1 MDAKEY
7 LEEVQMLDVQI
18 ASVKRKIARQKAV
31 ATSITARMEGERV
44 QSSGAKQKIA
54 DAVGSYVDIERDEL
68 APLLRR
74 REEILGTVKKVKG
87 KLCFIVLYECYF
99 EGKSLKQITREL
111 KYSYSHIAREH
122 GKGLRQ
128 VQRIIGEGGEA

>member
-18 ASVKRKIARQKAV
+18 ASVNRKIARQKAV

-74 REEILGTVKKVKG
+74 REEILGTVKKVRGSLRSVVLFERYFNG
-87 KLCFIVLYECYF
+87 KDFKEI
-99 EGKSLKQITREL
+99 SRERR
-111 KYSYSHIAREH
+111 YSYVHIIREH
-122 GKGLRQ
+122 RKGLAE
-128 VQRIIGEGGEA
+128 VQKIIGE